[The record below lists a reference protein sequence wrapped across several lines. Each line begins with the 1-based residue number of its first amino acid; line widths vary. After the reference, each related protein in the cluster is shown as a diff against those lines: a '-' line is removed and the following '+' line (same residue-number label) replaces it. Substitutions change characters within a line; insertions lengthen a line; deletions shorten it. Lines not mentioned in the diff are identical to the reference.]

1 MAECPECKRDSLEYS
16 EGKRVAWCLYSGC
29 DFTTSVK
36 NYEEYASQFERSQ
49 ESPVIDGEKEQAFA

>member
-29 DFTTSVK
+29 NFTTAVN
-36 NYEEYASQFERSQ
+36 NYEEYAAQFERA
-49 ESPVIDGEKEQAFA
+49 EEPTVVNFEKQQALA